1 MTVELK
7 SVNHRYLD
15 LSFRMPR
22 HISFAEDTLRTALND
37 SLSRGHVD
45 VYVNYRNTRS
55 DAKEVRIDTALLG
68 AYLKSV
74 KAAAAELREEN
85 DMTLSNA
92 LRLPDVTDIV
102 EADEDDEAVK
112 ALTKEAVDKAIAE
125 LITARRGEG
134 ERLANDLT
142 ARLATVDELRGKIE
156 TRAPMVVE
164 EYRIKLNERIEAML
178 GGTVEVDAQRLAT
191 EVALFADKASI
202 DEELVRLK
210 THTDNRLDD
219 GIVVGF
225 LVLQITALSQKFFQ
239 HIGKF
244 LRKRLADLRTRVLA
258 RCPAADRNQ
267 TIECDLIPVIRVL
280 LRLQN
285 PAHFLRRIVNKGCQ

>member
-1 MTVELK
+1 MIKSMTGYGRAQMPVDGMNITVEIK

-142 ARLATVDELRGKIE
+142 ARLTTVDELRGKIE

-210 THTDNRLDD
+210 SHTAQARELLSQSEAAGRRLDF
-219 GIVVGF
+219 VVQEMNREFNTIGSKANDAEIAR
-225 LVLQITALSQKFFQ
+225 LVIL
-239 HIGKF
+239 GKAE
-244 LRKRLADLRTRVLA
+244 LEKIREQVQ
-258 RCPAADRNQ
+258 N
-267 TIECDLIPVIRVL
+267 IE
-280 LRLQN
+280 
-285 PAHFLRRIVNKGCQ
+285 

>member
-1 MTVELK
+1 MVSSMTGFGRGRVAQDGREMTVELK

-112 ALTKEAVDKAIAE
+112 VLTKEAVDKAIAE

-210 THTDNRLDD
+210 SHTAQARELLSQSEAAGRRLDF
-219 GIVVGF
+219 VVQEMNREFNTIGSKANDAEIAR
-225 LVLQITALSQKFFQ
+225 LVIL
-239 HIGKF
+239 GKAE
-244 LRKRLADLRTRVLA
+244 LEKIREQVQ
-258 RCPAADRNQ
+258 N
-267 TIECDLIPVIRVL
+267 IE
-280 LRLQN
+280 
-285 PAHFLRRIVNKGCQ
+285 

>member
-1 MTVELK
+1 MVSSMTGFGRGMAAQDGREMTVELK

-142 ARLATVDELRGKIE
+142 ERLATVDGLRGKIE

-210 THTDNRLDD
+210 SHTAQARELLSQSEAAGRRLDF
-219 GIVVGF
+219 VVQEMNREFNTIGSKANDAEIAK
-225 LVLQITALSQKFFQ
+225 LVIL
-239 HIGKF
+239 GKAE
-244 LRKRLADLRTRVLA
+244 LEKIREQVQ
-258 RCPAADRNQ
+258 N
-267 TIECDLIPVIRVL
+267 IE
-280 LRLQN
+280 
-285 PAHFLRRIVNKGCQ
+285 

>member
-1 MTVELK
+1 MVSSMTGFGRGRAAQDGREMTVELK

-125 LITARRGEG
+125 LITARRG
-134 ERLANDLT
+134 DLT
-142 ARLATVDELRGKIE
+142 ERLATVDELRGKIE

-178 GGTVEVDAQRLAT
+178 GGTVEVDVQRLAT

-210 THTDNRLDD
+210 SHTAQARELLSQSEAAGRRLDF
-219 GIVVGF
+219 VVQEMNREFNTIGSKANDAEIAR
-225 LVLQITALSQKFFQ
+225 LVIL
-239 HIGKF
+239 GKAE
-244 LRKRLADLRTRVLA
+244 LEKIREQVQ
-258 RCPAADRNQ
+258 N
-267 TIECDLIPVIRVL
+267 IE
-280 LRLQN
+280 
-285 PAHFLRRIVNKGCQ
+285 

>member
-1 MTVELK
+1 MVSSMTGFGRGRAAKDGREMTVELK

-142 ARLATVDELRGKIE
+142 ERLATVDELRGKIE

-164 EYRIKLNERIEAML
+164 EYRVKLNERIEAML

-210 THTDNRLDD
+210 SHTAQARELLSQSEAAGRRLDF
-219 GIVVGF
+219 VVQEMNREFNTIGSKANDAEIAK
-225 LVLQITALSQKFFQ
+225 LVIL
-239 HIGKF
+239 GKAE
-244 LRKRLADLRTRVLA
+244 LEKIREQVQ
-258 RCPAADRNQ
+258 N
-267 TIECDLIPVIRVL
+267 IE
-280 LRLQN
+280 
-285 PAHFLRRIVNKGCQ
+285 

>member
-1 MTVELK
+1 MVSSMTGFGRGMAAQDGREMTVELK

-68 AYLKSV
+68 AYLKSG
-74 KAAAAELREEN
+74 KEAAAELREEN

-142 ARLATVDELRGKIE
+142 ERLATVDELRGKIE

-210 THTDNRLDD
+210 SHTAQARELLSQSEAAGRRLDF
-219 GIVVGF
+219 VVQEMNREF
-225 LVLQITALSQKFFQ
+225 NTICSKANDAEIAKLVIL
-239 HIGKF
+239 GKAE
-244 LRKRLADLRTRVLA
+244 LEKIREQVQ
-258 RCPAADRNQ
+258 N
-267 TIECDLIPVIRVL
+267 IE
-280 LRLQN
+280 
-285 PAHFLRRIVNKGCQ
+285 